1 MEPVPA
7 RLMRRALAKY
17 ITLLGLPPET
27 EIFPKQDTVDWAGGA
42 TGSWINA
49 PFYGDER
56 WPIGADGQRLPL
68 TTVPPHWQSAKAL
81 KEFVGPEEK
90 PAGKKP
96 KRRRRT
102 KEEDTFNADDA
113 ERWLEFHA
121 EKVANAVGDD
131 ANNKLNDAIWA
142 LGHMHEFLDQ
152 DDVEEALRTAWHERN
167 KEDREFD
174 SQFNPVWEK
183 ASHHP
188 DPPRCWPEPVIVR
201 NFGNAVPKLIR
212 WLGRGW
218 TAIGQI
224 ALWSGDSDVGKTTTL
239 IDYEAKLTRGG
250 TLPFSDERLP
260 AKRVLM
266 AIAEDD
272 EDDTITPRLMRAG
285 ANMDL
290 FDQLVGYKKR
300 DGTEGEI
307 CLDTEQGRKRIEEA
321 LSKHDDYELV
331 VFDPDT
337 AFLSARFNSN
347 DVVAWRSQVMKP
359 MKRLAK
365 KHGVA
370 VLFIA
375 HPRKVKQGE
384 IAQHSVSGSAAQ
396 VQASR
401 IHCIF
406 GDEFEMQVDP
416 NGYDKPVRTGNFL
429 MAYSRGANMSREEKR
444 KTKIGR
450 VEGGNLT
457 IEGEQTSIGG
467 IEWIGIREDV
477 TADEVAS
484 NRGGVGDCQ
493 TDGGKGPSKQYQA
506 KAFLRLLLRDGPVR
520 ETKVEEEAGKP
531 GVSISLATLRLAK
544 TALRI
549 KPWKKQRGVEP
560 SEDDGAW
567 FWELPESKPEEP
579 PSFFNEI

>member
-1 MEPVPA
+1 MPSQSSSGGWGVAGRPLA
-7 RLMRRALAKY
+7 RLR
-17 ITLLGLPPET
+17 
-27 EIFPKQDTVDWAGGA
+27 
-42 TGSWINA
+42 
-49 PFYGDER
+49 YG
-56 WPIGADGQRLPL
+56 P
-68 TTVPPHWQSAKAL
+68 
-81 KEFVGPEEK
+81 
-90 PAGKKP
+90 
-96 KRRRRT
+96 
-102 KEEDTFNADDA
+102 
-113 ERWLEFHA
+113 
-121 EKVANAVGDD
+121 
-131 ANNKLNDAIWA
+131 
-142 LGHMHEFLDQ
+142 
-152 DDVEEALRTAWHERN
+152 
-167 KEDREFD
+167 
-174 SQFNPVWEK
+174 
-183 ASHHP
+183 
-188 DPPRCWPEPVIVR
+188 
-201 NFGNAVPKLIR
+201 
-212 WLGRGW
+212 
-218 TAIGQI
+218 
-224 ALWSGDSDVGKTTTL
+224 GDSDVGKTTTL
-239 IDYEAKLTRGG
+239 IDYEARLTRGG

-321 LSKHDDYELV
+321 LSKHDDYGLV

-416 NGYDKPVRTGNFL
+416 
-429 MAYSRGANMSREEKR
+429 
-444 KTKIGR
+444 
-450 VEGGNLT
+450 
-457 IEGEQTSIGG
+457 
-467 IEWIGIREDV
+467 
-477 TADEVAS
+477 
-484 NRGGVGDCQ
+484 
-493 TDGGKGPSKQYQA
+493 
-506 KAFLRLLLRDGPVR
+506 
-520 ETKVEEEAGKP
+520 
-531 GVSISLATLRLAK
+531 K
-544 TALRI
+544 TATTSQCVRATSSWHTAEGPTCRERRSARRRSVELRA
-549 KPWKKQRGVEP
+549 GT
-560 SEDDGAW
+560 
-567 FWELPESKPEEP
+567 
-579 PSFFNEI
+579 